1 MSRALPHAAALLM
14 VAVALLQ
21 AHEAAAQQNSCAD
34 CHLSRPD
41 IRGARH
47 VAEWDAGP
55 HGRAN
60 VGCEAC
66 HGGTPGTFEAFRAHQ
81 GMLHRNHPASPVG
94 RISLPGTCGQ
104 CHGGPYAAFRKSRHY
119 ELVRAGDRDAPTCVT
134 CHGEVAGVRLSPRAL
149 EAQCASCH
157 GPGKVAPNN
166 DLPVEGRLLLQDVR
180 DARTQLKEAEAL
192 IRRVTDASR
201 RAAFEDAAAEA
212 AVPLVAAT
220 NDGHAFVFEGLRERI
235 AQARQRIAV
244 LYDRL
249 VNPPAR

>member
-1 MSRALPHAAALLM
+1 MTRALSHAAVLLM
-14 VAVALLQ
+14 VAAAWLQ
-21 AHEAAAQQNSCAD
+21 PHEVVAQQNSCAD

-47 VAEWDAGP
+47 VADWDAGP
-55 HGRAN
+55 HGRIN
-60 VGCEAC
+60 VGCQAC
-66 HGGTPGTFEAFRAHQ
+66 HGGNPATFESFRAHQ
-81 GMLHRNHPASPVG
+81 GMLHRSHPASPVG

-119 ELVRAGDRDAPTCVT
+119 ELVRAGDRDAPTCAT
-134 CHGEVAGVRLSPRAL
+134 CHGEVAGVLLSPRAL

-157 GPGKVAPNN
+157 GVGKVAPNN
-166 DLPVEGRLLLQDVR
+166 DLPPEGRLTLEAIR
-180 DARTQLKEAEAL
+180 AARAELKEAEAL

-220 NDGHAFVFEGLRERI
+220 NDAHAFVFEGLRERI
-235 AQARQRIAV
+235 ALARQRIAV

>member
-1 MSRALPHAAALLM
+1 MTRALSHAAVLLM
-14 VAVALLQ
+14 VAAAWLQ
-21 AHEAAAQQNSCAD
+21 PHEAVAQQNSCAD

-47 VAEWDAGP
+47 VADWDAGP
-55 HGRAN
+55 HGRNN
-60 VGCEAC
+60 VGCQAC
-66 HGGTPGTFEAFRAHQ
+66 HGGNPATCESFRAHQ
-81 GMLHRNHPASPVG
+81 GMLHRSHPASPVG

-119 ELVRAGDRDAPTCVT
+119 ELVRAGDRDAPTCAT
-134 CHGEVAGVRLSPRAL
+134 CHGEVAGVLLSPRAL

-157 GPGKVAPNN
+157 GVGKVAPNN
-166 DLPVEGRLLLQDVR
+166 DLPPEGRLTLEAIR
-180 DARTQLKEAEAL
+180 AARAELKEAEAL

-220 NDGHAFVFEGLRERI
+220 NDAHAFVFEGLRERI
-235 AQARQRIAV
+235 ALARQRIAV

>member
-1 MSRALPHAAALLM
+1 MTRALPHAAALLM
-14 VAVALLQ
+14 VAAAWLQPHVAV
-21 AHEAAAQQNSCAD
+21 AQQNSCAD

-47 VAEWDAGP
+47 VADWDAGP
-55 HGRAN
+55 HGRNN
-60 VGCEAC
+60 VGCQAC
-66 HGGTPGTFEAFRAHQ
+66 HGGNPATFESFRAHQ
-81 GMLHRNHPASPVG
+81 GMLHRSHPASPVG

-119 ELVRAGDRDAPTCVT
+119 ELVRAGDRDAPTCAT
-134 CHGEVAGVRLSPRAL
+134 CHGEVAGVLLSPRAL

-157 GPGKVAPNN
+157 GVGKVAPNN
-166 DLPVEGRLLLQDVR
+166 DLPPEGRLTLEAIR
-180 DARTQLKEAEAL
+180 DARAELKEAEAL

-235 AQARQRIAV
+235 ALARQRIAV